1 MVCLYVH
8 TDPYT
13 KSSKTPTIIGAV
25 MGGIAVVVLMIALF
39 FILKL
44 RKSVK
49 MMREIQNG
57 KYVDLFIFCENHLL
71 YF

>member
-1 MVCLYVH
+1 MH

-13 KSSKTPTIIGAV
+13 NPSKIPTIIGAC
-25 MGGIAVVVLMIALF
+25 MGALVVVVLMIASF
-39 FILKL
+39 FIFKL

-57 KYVDLFIFCENHLL
+57 KYVDWFFLVKVILL